1 MKIHNTT
8 DRSLR
13 VSGVWIPAGQFRTV
27 RDFDETEPRNA
38 RFLAE
43 GFIALDAPEEFE
55 PEPEPEF
62 KPESEQEVTERN
74 SFGFLSGQ

>member
-13 VSGVWIPAGQFRTV
+13 VSGVWIPAGQFRSV

-38 RFLAE
+38 RFLDE
-43 GFIALDAPEEFE
+43 GLIALDAPEEFE
-55 PEPEPEF
+55 PEPEPE
-62 KPESEQEVTERN
+62 PEPEETERK
-74 SFGFLSGQ
+74 SFGFLSGK